1 VIRPR
6 KGEIEER
13 VAGDTSVVG
22 EECIQGAS
30 LVNVELGIIS
40 WGIINGPWHLSRRI
54 MDCGEYE
61 LRYRTSVHDKELVR

>member
-1 VIRPR
+1 VIKPR

-40 WGIINGPWHLSRRI
+40 WGIIKWAVAPQSTYNGLW
-54 MDCGEYE
+54 
-61 LRYRTSVHDKELVR
+61 